1 MPLGMAVP
9 TPIPMRTGVAVA
21 VARASALAMV
31 VTGASVVMASTVL
44 AVAAFPLAVAVS
56 LTPGVVVVSLTPGV
70 VVSLTL
76 GMVVIGVPS
85 PAVVAMVRLVAFVAM
100 FAFRTAPFA
109 AVTAIEG
116 HLRGFPAL
124 SPFALLRPLAPTFV
138 EPSLLDASTF
148 LFMGTRAR
156 ARAVGSAF
164 PPSTFMGDG
173 TRVTGPAF
181 PPSASVD
188 VALLALSRGRGP
200 LAVRRAAFMLR
211 FAPLRV
217 LLAAL
222 ATGRAAF
229 VLLFA
234 PLRVF
239 LAAFAAGRATVL
251 SFVPLRVL
259 LASLATPRA
268 ATPVSLF
275 LRLRLFRGLGLLF
288 LLLLGG
294 LLARTLVLRLLVVE
308 EGQGVLHRR
317 VASHGERDRRLRRL
331 SRLLAVDARFRTEHR
346 SAEEAEYRHHE
357 SHLGHRVLSLV
368 YRGPNV
374 PRAL

>member
-222 ATGRAAF
+222 ATGRAA
-229 VLLFA
+229 
-234 PLRVF
+234 
-239 LAAFAAGRATVL
+239 VL